1 MINPNQSIDKIG
13 LSVRTANVLKKTG
26 INTVEDLLN
35 TSRIQLV
42 ASKTPGLG
50 KLSIEEALKKADELR
65 TNLDNN
71 NLFANES
78 EEIPAGSTDNFQ
90 YWVNSPDT
98 QAAITAWIS
107 QNNISIS
114 ELSELPARAYNIL
127 YLNGYKMLQQ
137 IAFIREDELMQLPH
151 MDKKSAQEIR
161 KITSTYLEKNRD
173 IIGQ

>member
-90 YWVNSPDT
+90 YWVKDN
-98 QAAITAWIS
+98 
-107 QNNISIS
+107 
-114 ELSELPARAYNIL
+114 
-127 YLNGYKMLQQ
+127 LQKLGLKQ
-137 IAFIREDELMQLPH
+137 
-151 MDKKSAQEIR
+151 
-161 KITSTYLEKNRD
+161 
-173 IIGQ
+173 